1 MQRFLRPF
9 SFSLMGVIILLLI
22 AGSVV
27 EHIYGTAFAVRYVYT
42 APWTIALWT
51 LATVSGLAYLVTI
64 FRTKGW
70 ENLFTFLL
78 HFSFVVILAG
88 AMITHV
94 WGVQGE
100 LHLRSD
106 KAQTVHS
113 ESSVSVFLWDFQVV
127 YAADG
132 ETPVDYI
139 TELRLLDR
147 SREETTIDEGT
158 IRMNKP
164 LRYHGYRFCQS
175 DYDSDLNGV
184 VLAYSYDPWGTGV
197 TYAGYALLLLS
208 IIGFFF
214 QKGTYFRVLWREL
227 IDRSPRAGKV
237 GVGVLAAVIIVLA
250 WVMTKV
256 VTPKPPLLPVLQT
269 PLLGIH
275 VAVIMMAY
283 TLFGTM
289 MIIGIVGLFML
300 RSPATTKRLQT
311 LAQLLLYPA
320 VFCLTI
326 GVFIGAVWAN
336 LSWGRY
342 WGWDPKEVWALV
354 TLMVYALM
362 IHTRSIPWLQKPVHY
377 YVACIVA
384 FVLVLFTYFG
394 VNLIL
399 GGLHSYAN

>member
-1 MQRFLRPF
+1 M
-9 SFSLMGVIILLLI
+9 LLI

-147 SREETTIDEGT
+147 SSEETAIDEGT

-164 LRYHGYRFCQS
+164 LRFHGYRFCQS

-214 QKGTYFRVLWREL
+214 QRGTYFRVLWREL

-283 TLFGTM
+283 SVIKEFRSLKAMVKDDKTINAIYRDNKHVNAMHKAEMEKIDELTEQ
-289 MIIGIVGLFML
+289 L
-300 RSPATTKRLQT
+300 RALAVSNSQ
-311 LAQLLLYPA
+311 LAQKLQQ
-320 VFCLTI
+320 
-326 GVFIGAVWAN
+326 FIDEN
-336 LSWGRY
+336 
-342 WGWDPKEVWALV
+342 KED
-354 TLMVYALM
+354 
-362 IHTRSIPWLQKPVHY
+362 
-377 YVACIVA
+377 
-384 FVLVLFTYFG
+384 
-394 VNLIL
+394 
-399 GGLHSYAN
+399 